1 MFIIVQMFC
10 VCVIGPWH
18 SDSALDRNVDA
29 GEDSYVKKIISS
41 NEGINF
47 NKDIAE
53 AGGKKA
59 PYFYSSLILA
69 GCVLNLTDDGKNFN
83 FKTF

>member
-1 MFIIVQMFC
+1 MIL
-10 VCVIGPWH
+10 GPWH
-18 SDSALDRNVDA
+18 SDSALDRNVDP

-53 AGGKKA
+53 AGGNIL
-59 PYFYSSLILA
+59 YHTDSLPMNPD
-69 GCVLNLTDDGKNFN
+69 V
-83 FKTF
+83 